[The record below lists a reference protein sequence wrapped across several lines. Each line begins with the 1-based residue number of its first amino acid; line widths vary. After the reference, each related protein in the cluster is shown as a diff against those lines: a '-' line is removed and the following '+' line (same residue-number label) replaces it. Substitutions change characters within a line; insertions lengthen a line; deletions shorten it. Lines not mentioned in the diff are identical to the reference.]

1 MDLAPQ
7 LIGVDIGGSG
17 ARAACVERD
26 EEGELCVG
34 ELHALTWDDGFTPLP
49 LEEQLRYP
57 GEVPALEEIA
67 SGARVARL
75 AELILS
81 CTDHDYLS
89 CHVAAPGLLTED
101 GYGVE
106 VWRNGPRR
114 STLIS
119 DLKLA
124 VESQRRALK
133 CDLSPI
139 SPDSL
144 ACTLGEQ
151 AAQGGA
157 LREASN
163 ALCIAGGSGVG
174 EGVIVEGRCFG
185 LPELEPPLARAWELT
200 GDAGASLEDQVAPGR
215 VLEAWKRAGREGAP
229 EEQGSDEAA
238 AALLDAR
245 DRGVVRLVERADA
258 WFRMR
263 GLELERVV
271 LSQTLGRLYSEDGAR
286 FGALAEALGGVE
298 LVTSS
303 LRGAPL
309 AGAVARGSEARS

>member
-1 MDLAPQ
+1 MDPAAQ

-17 ARAACVERD
+17 ARAACVERG
-26 EEGELCVG
+26 EGGELCVG
-34 ELHALTWDDGFTPLP
+34 ELHELAWDDDFRPLP

-57 GEVPALEEIA
+57 GEVPALEEVA

-81 CTDHDYLS
+81 CTDHDRLS

-114 STLIS
+114 STLIP

-124 VESQRRALK
+124 VESQRGGLE
-133 CDLSPI
+133 CELSPM

-151 AAQGGA
+151 AARGGA

-174 EGVIVEGRCFG
+174 EGVIVEGRCYA
-185 LPELEPPLARAWELT
+185 LPELDPPLSRAWELS
-200 GDAGASLEDQVAPGR
+200 GDAGGSLEDQVAPAR
-215 VLEAWKRAGREGAP
+215 VLEVWRSAGREGAP
-229 EEQGSDEAA
+229 EEQREDEVAA
-238 AALLDAR
+238 
-245 DRGVVRLVERADA
+245 G
-258 WFRMR
+258 
-263 GLELERVV
+263 
-271 LSQTLGRLYSEDGAR
+271 
-286 FGALAEALGGVE
+286 
-298 LVTSS
+298 
-303 LRGAPL
+303 P
-309 AGAVARGSEARS
+309 